1 LTEDTNMQK
10 VVYQCTNEVKLWIV
24 GEKHWRSLE
33 TSS

>member
-1 LTEDTNMQK
+1 MD
-10 VVYQCTNEVKLWIV
+10 VYQCTSEVKLWIV